1 MVKTV
6 LDFLRRVD
14 VLTVGT
20 FPREEEEE
28 GGPGWVGVWGA
39 ARGTAAAVATIAPGH
54 SEKREALAAAA
65 ER

>member
-20 FPREEEEE
+20 FPREEEEV
-28 GGPGWVGVWGA
+28 GPGWVGVWGA